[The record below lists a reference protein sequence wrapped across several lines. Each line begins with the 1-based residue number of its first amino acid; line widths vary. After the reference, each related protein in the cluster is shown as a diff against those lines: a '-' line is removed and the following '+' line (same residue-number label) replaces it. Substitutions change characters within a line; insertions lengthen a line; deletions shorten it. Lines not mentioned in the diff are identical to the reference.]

1 VLKRGTTALISNR
14 GLSLVELLVVLAIIA
29 VLLGLLLP
37 AVQAARERARETVC
51 KNNLHQLNLAL
62 GQFAEVHK
70 QLPPP
75 FRPGKVGGWTVE
87 ILPFLE
93 QGNLKD
99 VVSQDLAL
107 RDVPP
112 ILHTP
117 PVVFRCPRRTTL
129 DALAETSMWPSHYV
143 LVPTTRRESFLLY
156 DAPVHVN
163 VPWLTGPE
171 MRYQD
176 IVTDTGPHH
185 GGFFFASGFQQGVSF
200 MLNGRE
206 IR

>member
-1 VLKRGTTALISNR
+1 LTSNR
-14 GLSLVELLVVLAIIA
+14 GLSLVELLVVLAIIS

-99 VVSQDLAL
+99 AISQDLAL
-107 RDVPP
+107 
-112 ILHTP
+112 
-117 PVVFRCPRRTTL
+117 
-129 DALAETSMWPSHYV
+129 S
-143 LVPTTRRESFLLY
+143 
-156 DAPVHVN
+156 DAPVHLN
-163 VPWLTGPE
+163 VPWLSGPE
-171 MRYQD
+171 VRHQD
-176 IVTDTGPHH
+176 VLAETGPHH

-200 MLNGRE
+200 MLSGRE